1 MRRTIRSQTR
11 AWTLRDAASATT
23 LSMAIWPFRRRRSNI
38 GTTANSP
45 PPPPLSEKPHNAPA
59 PAPVRRPSRRSSRKR
74 KASQTDKAAEAQS
87 PEGRRKRGG
96 PAADKE
102 NLPRRKGSVEDITAL
117 PISYQLGQSPHL
129 RPIDTSRTTQVPYN
143 FREGGMSQTSI
154 SRTEAKASRPNTLRS
169 KRSTYDNTPQRRR
182 SSKKRKDDDRLRE
195 EEIRAM
201 NSSPI
206 PIPKRAGDGI
216 LRKDSR
222 KRRNMTSMIGSNV
235 SLPHQESLHSSMSGM
250 GEQRGW
256 EVGNLDIFNPRPAIR
271 LSGAAQ
277 YTSHG
282 SFLGHPPTSR
292 DGVEKSRDKRP
303 VTRDSARKRQ
313 TIGKEADDMDASDLR
328 LLLERDAK
336 RKERRMKE
344 QQAKLDRKLRARA
357 GSNKKRR
364 EAEEAR
370 REQEMR
376 ERADQEP
383 RARAMMTP
391 PSDVHP
397 ALRGQPVFEQEAPVG
412 LGIEESR
419 ATPFED
425 QTHATPTTEELGT
438 ANTGTYLDY
447 KELAKP
453 QQDPFADPLPS
464 PAPEN
469 DTQRLDMPGAF
480 TPVETPMEDPTVETA
495 KAVRL
500 SQHMSRASSPPLSP
514 IESRQGTPSISQISS
529 SLRQERTA
537 SLPEAPPVLGALD
550 ERRTSEP
557 KRVGAWATFFRRGGT
572 NLKKQDDAASPRS
585 QTSFQNTSRESMSRG
600 PIPAHLLGEQQ
611 TSAFQRRKSGTPTR
625 TQSKFREDLPE
636 MPMSPPDSRVQ
647 SPDVPDLPV
656 GAAAIAAAHGRKRSS
671 KQDPAAPSNR
681 VSDSAVSTRYDTPV
695 SPSGRARGLVSASMA
710 SVDSEGS
717 WLASGGSMKRA
728 SLQSGGPSRMGSLS
742 QRRNEF
748 SASYE
753 ELGGDRD
760 AEYLKRNTPSP
771 DPARTLGKKRVS
783 SSVLTGADEE
793 SEYGEETASPPPN
806 AENPLTVHDSVRRKP
821 TLVHRD
827 PIARSREG
835 LLTDFSAGESATI
848 EGGESIS
855 DPDSPIGESQ
865 VHRATSVSLGRG
877 HVRQMSAGS
886 AKLLDLPPS
895 RRQSVSPATRDRDST
910 YSIGSGSK
918 LS

>member
-1 MRRTIRSQTR
+1 
-11 AWTLRDAASATT
+11 
-23 LSMAIWPFRRRRSNI
+23 
-38 GTTANSP
+38 
-45 PPPPLSEKPHNAPA
+45 
-59 PAPVRRPSRRSSRKR
+59 
-74 KASQTDKAAEAQS
+74 
-87 PEGRRKRGG
+87 
-96 PAADKE
+96 
-102 NLPRRKGSVEDITAL
+102 
-117 PISYQLGQSPHL
+117 
-129 RPIDTSRTTQVPYN
+129 
-143 FREGGMSQTSI
+143 
-154 SRTEAKASRPNTLRS
+154 
-169 KRSTYDNTPQRRR
+169 
-182 SSKKRKDDDRLRE
+182 
-195 EEIRAM
+195 M

-206 PIPKRAGDGI
+206 PIPKRQGDAI

-222 KRRNMTSMIGSNV
+222 KRRNMTGMLGSTV
-235 SLPHQESLHSSMSGM
+235 SLPQQESIHSSMSGM

-277 YTSHG
+277 YSSQG

-292 DGVEKSRDKRP
+292 DGVEKARDKRP

-313 TIGKEADDMDASDLR
+313 TIGREADDMDASDLR

-364 EAEEAR
+364 ETEEAR
-370 REQEMR
+370 REQETR
-376 ERADQEP
+376 ERAEQEV
-383 RARAMMTP
+383 RAREMMTP
-391 PSDVHP
+391 PTDVHP
-397 ALRGQPVFEQEAPVG
+397 ALRDQPAVESEVPVG
-412 LGIEESR
+412 LGIEESTALPADER
-419 ATPFED
+419 QDAM
-425 QTHATPTTEELGT
+425 PTTEELGT

-447 KELAKP
+447 KPLARP

-469 DTQRLDMPGAF
+469 DNQRLHIPGAF

-495 KAVRL
+495 QAVRL
-500 SQHMSRASSPPLSP
+500 SQPSLASSPLSP
-514 IESRQGTPSISQISS
+514 IESRQATPSMSQMSS

-572 NLKKQDDAASPRS
+572 NLKKQEDTASPRS

-611 TSAFQRRKSGTPTR
+611 GSAFQRRRSGTPTR

-647 SPDVPDLPV
+647 SPVPDLPA
-656 GAAAIAAAHGRKRSS
+656 GAAAIAAAHGRRRSP
-671 KQDPAAPSNR
+671 KPYLPGASNR
-681 VSDSAVSTRYDTPV
+681 DSDPSASTRYDTPV
-695 SPSGRARGLVSASMA
+695 SPSDRARARGLVSASLA

-717 WLASGGSMKRA
+717 WLASGGSIKRA

-760 AEYLKRNTPSP
+760 AEYMKRNTPSP
-771 DPARTLGKKRVS
+771 DPARALGKKRVS
-783 SSVLTGADEE
+783 GSVLTGADEE

-835 LLTDFSAGESATI
+835 LLTDYSAGESATI
-848 EGGESIS
+848 EGGEDTS
-855 DPDSPIGESQ
+855 DADSPITESQ
-865 VHRATSVSLGRG
+865 VHRATSVNYGRG
-877 HVRQMSAGS
+877 HARQMSAGS

-895 RRQSVSPATRDRDST
+895 RRQSVSPANRDRDST
-910 YSIGSGSK
+910 YSVGSGSK